1 MHRIPNDAP
10 AAEIPGF
17 PDIPRRQG
25 LFARQVLAEVDRV
38 NPRRAFMAV
47 IGTIWDLDL
56 AGVLASGRY
65 TVGFY
70 LVTSYLL
77 ALESKPHWSE
87 DEERRGRFRR
97 MVEAERW
104 ALRSASRIFASTRAI
119 LADTTQLYG
128 NFDEGESRVALI
140 PFGLPDF
147 ARVETSRSGD
157 NVVVTFVGRLEKRK
171 GIDLFLEALPE
182 MLIENDRLE
191 IRVVGQSFEAYGLG
205 KTYKDRFLELNE
217 GAPWLDRV
225 TFLGYVD
232 DEGLKDEFERCDIFV
247 APSRYESFG
256 LIYLEAM
263 RAGKPCVAVR
273 MGGVPEVVDDGV
285 TGILVE
291 PSAESLRHAIRTLVN
306 DPGLR
311 KTMGQAGRRR
321 YEAKFSMDAF
331 AERFLADVGRWLKVE

>member
-1 MHRIPNDAP
+1 
-10 AAEIPGF
+10 
-17 PDIPRRQG
+17 
-25 LFARQVLAEVDRV
+25 
-38 NPRRAFMAV
+38 
-47 IGTIWDLDL
+47 
-56 AGVLASGRY
+56 
-65 TVGFY
+65 
-70 LVTSYLL
+70 
-77 ALESKPHWSE
+77 
-87 DEERRGRFRR
+87 
-97 MVEAERW
+97 
-104 ALRSASRIFASTRAI
+104 
-119 LADTTQLYG
+119 
-128 NFDEGESRVALI
+128 LI

-191 IRVVGQSFEAYGLG
+191 IRVVGQNFEAYGLG

-217 GAPWLDRV
+217 GAPWLGRV

-256 LIYLEAM
+256 LIYVEAM

-273 MGGVPEVVDDGV
+273 TGGVPEVVDDGV

-291 PSAESLRHAIRTLVN
+291 PPAESLRHAIRTLVN